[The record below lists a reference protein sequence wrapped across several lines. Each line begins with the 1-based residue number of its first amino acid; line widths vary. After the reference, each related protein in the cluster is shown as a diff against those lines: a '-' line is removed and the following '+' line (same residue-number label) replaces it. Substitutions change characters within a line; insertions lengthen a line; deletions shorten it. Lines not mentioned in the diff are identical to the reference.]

1 MRLLLSIFIFTISL
15 HTKELQSCYTIQ
27 LMSVPNTTQHKT
39 LLSKST
45 HPQECLIMDIADTTT
60 IRCGCYETYQ
70 TAKEQL
76 PRYKEKYKNSYIATS
91 YKFRFTSQTKQHKKS
106 INNND
111 EEELR
116 LILQTFLYT
125 NDLENA
131 YKTAL
136 IGYKKNP
143 NSYYWNQKM
152 AEITKWTG
160 KRQETMKYLKFM
172 YLQTHD
178 PKLEQEIV
186 NYGLT
191 DYQFEAIA
199 DLVLYQ
205 AKTNPSKENIQRMI
219 YVYSQL
225 GEPQKAAHTLHTLY
239 KKNPNK
245 IEYLTQELQIYM
257 DMGDLTKASNIIEEI
272 QKKKLFNTKNVKL
285 LTYYYYLKKNIEKSY
300 SLLQTI
306 DYHKHYDKEL
316 FAMQSDLGWY
326 LQKYLQAA
334 QASKTLIIKGDGR
347 LVDYERVIY
356 AYQAKDRKFA
366 MRTALEAY
374 KKFHLSYLFYIFA
387 QHAIK
392 YKDYSMLMQT
402 TKAIEAEKNP
412 IIHEANYW
420 LIKAQVYLHVN
431 NIEASEY
438 ALQKALALSHNSTQ
452 IALSAIDIYLKLN
465 LYKKATYVMQN
476 ITKQQDLSP
485 AFYFIIASIYNT
497 LHDENHASF
506 YVEQL
511 VRQNNPITFTKNFK
525 FLQAELYRTQF
536 RQAEA
541 LTKIKEI
548 LLLLD
553 KEAKE
558 NPKILITDEYLYDYL
573 RAQLYLMRADAF
585 EKKLSQAKKYLSKT
599 HYDDINYAWAVKIG
613 ANEKAHKIYM
623 ATQNKAMWL
632 KLSNALAQ
640 QDHTEIENLLLLH
653 LASMPKDDATYAAQN
668 DGQISLAQ
676 SLTFNSLDTNK
687 YNQTAYINM
696 RNITKRRSDLLT
708 TKTSY
713 YNRNP
718 LLRKYIKTKNTLY
731 IDNGTYFLTNF
742 DYYTNVSINEDILI
756 NPPSRSLYL
765 SIGLKKEFNKGNIL
779 FLSGHAKS
787 MRSYYFFK
795 TEGEYILNRYVTLYA
810 SAAKNIKSDES
821 IELLL
826 GGKKDILS
834 FGFLYTLRNST
845 TLDVTYS
852 KSSYT
857 SEDNINLGNGNYL
870 NASLSYQ
877 IRNGYPD
884 MRIGVFSNFAT
895 YHENSGSKGVI
906 DNLQNNP
913 FNVLPNNFYNIGAN
927 FSYGMQNSRIYTRVW
942 RPYFELSSYYDSE
955 LGAFSY
961 GFNGGYGGK
970 IFTQDHMVVGV
981 NYSSDVNGIGG
992 SIYELFLRYE
1002 FLYTH

>member
-1 MRLLLSIFIFTISL
+1 MRLLLSILIFTISL
-15 HTKELQSCYTIQ
+15 HPKELQSCYTIQ
-27 LMSVPNTTQHKT
+27 LMSVANTIQHKT
-39 LLSKST
+39 LLSKNT
-45 HPQECLIMDIADTTT
+45 YPQECLIMDIANTTT

-70 TAKEQL
+70 TAKKQL
-76 PRYKEKYKNSYIATS
+76 PRYQKKYKNSYIATS
-91 YKFRFTSQTKQHKKS
+91 YKFRFTSQTKYHKKP
-106 INNND
+106 IND
-111 EEELR
+111 DEEEELR
-116 LILQTFLYT
+116 LMLQIFLYT

-143 NSYYWNQKM
+143 TSYYWNQKM

-160 KRQETMKYLKFM
+160 RRQETMKYLKFM
-172 YLQTHD
+172 YLKTHD
-178 PKLEQEIV
+178 PKLGQEIV
-186 NYGLT
+186 NNGLT
-191 DYQFEAIA
+191 DYQFKAIA
-199 DLVLYQ
+199 DLVLHQ
-205 AKTNPSKENIQRMI
+205 AKTNPSKKNIQRMI

-225 GEPQKAAHTLHTLY
+225 GELQKAAHTLHTLY

-245 IEYLTQELQIYM
+245 IEYLTQELQIYI
-257 DMGDLTKASNIIEEI
+257 DTGDLTKAGTIVEEV

-285 LTYYYYLKKNIEKSY
+285 LAYYYYLKKNIEKSY
-300 SLLQTI
+300 SLLQAI
-306 DYHKHYDKEL
+306 DYHNHYDKEL
-316 FAMQSDLGWY
+316 FAMLSDLGWY

-334 QASKTLIIKGDGR
+334 QASKTLITKGDGR
-347 LVDYERVIY
+347 LEDYERVIY
-356 AYQAKDRKFA
+356 AYQTKDRQLA
-366 MRTALEAY
+366 MRIALEAY
-374 KKFHLSYLFYIFA
+374 KKLHLSYLFYTFA

-392 YKDYSMLMQT
+392 HKDYSMLMQT
-402 TKAIEAEKNP
+402 MQAIEAEKTP
-412 IIHEANYW
+412 IVLEANYW
-420 LIKAQVYLHVN
+420 LIKAQVYFHVN
-431 NIEASEY
+431 KIEASEY
-438 ALQKALALSHNSTQ
+438 ALQKALALSHNSIQ

-465 LYKKATYVMQN
+465 LYKKATYVVQN

-485 AFYFIIASIYNT
+485 VLYFIIASIYNA
-497 LHDENHASF
+497 LHNENRASF
-506 YVEQL
+506 YVEKL
-511 VRQNNPITFTKNFK
+511 VRQNNPLTLTKNFK
-525 FLQAELYRTQF
+525 FLQAELYRAQF
-536 RQAEA
+536 RQAES

-553 KEAKE
+553 KEVKE
-558 NPKILITDEYLYDYL
+558 NPKILLTDEYLYDYL

-585 EKKLSQAKKYLSKT
+585 EKKLNQVKKYLSKT

-640 QDHTEIENLLLLH
+640 QDHTEIENLLLLY
-653 LASMPKDDATYAAQN
+653 LTSMPKNDATYAAQN

-676 SLTFNSLDTNK
+676 SLTFNSLNTNK

-696 RNITKRRSDLLT
+696 RNIAKRHSDLLT

-718 LLRKYIKTKNTLY
+718 LLRKYIEIKNTLY

-742 DYYTNVSINEDILI
+742 NYYINASIDENIII
-756 NPPSRSLYL
+756 NPPGSSPYL
-765 SIGLKKEFNKGNIL
+765 SIGLKKEFNKGNIF
-779 FLSGHAKS
+779 FLSGYAKS

-795 TEGEYILNRYVTLYA
+795 TEGEYILNKYVTLYA

-821 IELLL
+821 IKLLL

-845 TLDVTYS
+845 TLDVIYT
-852 KSSYT
+852 KSSYR

-895 YHENSGSKGVI
+895 YHENSGSKGII
-906 DNLQNNP
+906 DNLQHDTSNI
-913 FNVLPNNFYNIGAN
+913 LPNNFYNIGAN
-927 FSYGMQNSRIYTRVW
+927 FSYGMQNSKIYTRVW
-942 RPYFELSSYYDSE
+942 RPYFELSSYYDSK
-955 LGAFSY
+955 LDAFSY
-961 GFNGGYGGK
+961 GFSGGYGGK
-970 IFTQDHMVVGV
+970 IFTQDHMVVGA
-981 NYSSDVNGIGG
+981 NYSSGVNGIGG
-992 SIYELFLRYE
+992 STYELFLRYE